1 MNAKTRTK
9 ADKLRERRSLCWAF
23 LVISAFFLYMLP
35 KELLMDTLAFLQTR
49 GLERGLQILWVR
61 SRGQV
66 IGLAIFAGLA
76 LLNLSCLLG
85 IPSLTFRIAREKE
98 KTPVNIPPQP
108 SVTKEGGVPMRNN
121 KKNQQP
127 LTKGTA
133 AITWI
138 IVAAIMAFAM
148 ANNRDEDVIFPA
160 VATMII
166 VTAILIITTV
176 ASKMTANKGG
186 AKKQTVELNRPFPTP
201 KAGKQPAAILR
212 HSDEAEEAITCQ
224 HLTGKEKYIQ
234 QLDSYLKA
242 GLIDKDEYK
251 IMKERYSR
259 LEIPED
265 YH

>member
-1 MNAKTRTK
+1 
-9 ADKLRERRSLCWAF
+9 
-23 LVISAFFLYMLP
+23 
-35 KELLMDTLAFLQTR
+35 
-49 GLERGLQILWVR
+49 
-61 SRGQV
+61 
-66 IGLAIFAGLA
+66 
-76 LLNLSCLLG
+76 
-85 IPSLTFRIAREKE
+85 
-98 KTPVNIPPQP
+98 
-108 SVTKEGGVPMRNN
+108 MRNN

-133 AITWI
+133 TIIWV
-138 IVAAIMAFAM
+138 IVAAIMAFAI
-148 ANNRDEDVIFPA
+148 ANNGAEDAIIPA

-176 ASKMTANKGG
+176 ASKMTANKNG

-201 KAGKQPAAILR
+201 KTGKQTAAILR

-242 GLIDKDEYK
+242 GLIDKAEYK
-251 IMKERYSR
+251 IMKERYSE

>member
-23 LVISAFFLYMLP
+23 LVISAFFLYILP
-35 KELLMDTLAFLQTR
+35 KELLMDTLAFLRVR

-76 LLNLSCLLG
+76 LLFVSCLLG
-85 IPSLTFRIAREKE
+85 IPSLTLRIAREKE
-98 KTPVNIPPQP
+98 KTPANIPPQS
-108 SVTKEGGVPMRNN
+108 SVTEKGGVPMRNN

-133 AITWI
+133 TIIWV
-138 IVAAIMAFAM
+138 IVAAIMVFAG
-148 ANNRDEDVIFPA
+148 AGDGDALIPA
-160 VATMII
+160 VATMVI
-166 VTAILIITTV
+166 VSAILIITTV
-176 ASKMTANKGG
+176 ANKKKANKDG
-186 AKKQTVELNRPFPTP
+186 ARKQTVELNRPFPTP
-201 KAGKQPAAILR
+201 KTGKQTAAILR
-212 HSDEAEEAITCQ
+212 HSDEAEEAISCQ

-242 GLIDKDEYK
+242 GLIDKAEYK
-251 IMKERYSR
+251 IMKDRYSR

>member
-9 ADKLRERRSLCWAF
+9 EDKLRERRSLCWAF

-85 IPSLTFRIAREKE
+85 IPSLTLRIAREKE
-98 KTPVNIPPQP
+98 KTPANIPPQS
-108 SVTKEGGVPMRNN
+108 SVTEKGGVPMRNN

-133 AITWI
+133 TII
-138 IVAAIMAFAM
+138 GVIVAAIMVFAG
-148 ANNRDEDVIFPA
+148 AGDGDALIPA
-160 VATMII
+160 VATMVI
-166 VTAILIITTV
+166 VSAILIITTV
-176 ASKMTANKGG
+176 ANKKKANKDG
-186 AKKQTVELNRPFPTP
+186 ARKQMVELNRPFPTP
-201 KAGKQPAAILR
+201 KTGKQTAAILR
-212 HSDEAEEAITCQ
+212 HSDEAEEAISCQ

-242 GLIDKDEYK
+242 GLIDKAEYK
-251 IMKERYSR
+251 IMKDRYSK

>member
-9 ADKLRERRSLCWAF
+9 ADKLRDRRSLCWAF
-23 LVISAFFLYMLP
+23 LVISAFFLYILP

-49 GLERGLQILWVR
+49 GFERGLQILWVR

-85 IPSLTFRIAREKE
+85 IPSLTLRIAREKE
-98 KTPVNIPPQP
+98 KTPANIPPQP
-108 SVTKEGGVPMRNN
+108 SVTKKGGVPMRNN

-133 AITWI
+133 TITWV

-148 ANNRDEDVIFPA
+148 ANDGDALIPA
-160 VATMII
+160 VATMVI
-166 VTAILIITTV
+166 VSAILIITAL
-176 ASKMTANKGG
+176 ASKKTANKDG
-186 AKKQTVELNRPFPTP
+186 AKKPTVELNRPFPTP
-201 KAGKQPAAILR
+201 KADKQPSGILR
-212 HSDEAEEAITCQ
+212 HSDEAEEAISCQ

-242 GLIDKDEYK
+242 GLIDKAEYK